1 MQVRSYYDGE
11 TELDLLMRVVDTLRE
26 ELVSVKDN
34 QKTLNENIAK
44 VIGFVK
50 RIELH
55 IGSATEENS
64 LMDEGTISQEEE
76 DEEHHDENSVSFSGE
91 DNES

>member
-1 MQVRSYYDGE
+1 M
-11 TELDLLMRVVDTLRE
+11 TELDLLMRVVDSLRD
-26 ELVSVKDN
+26 ELVSVKGN

-55 IGSATEENS
+55 IGNPTEESS
-64 LMDEGTISQEEE
+64 LMDEGNSSQE
-76 DEEHHDENSVSFSGE
+76 DEEEGGANHDENSVSLS
-91 DNES
+91 NEE

>member
-1 MQVRSYYDGE
+1 MYVRSYYDGE

-26 ELVSVKDN
+26 ELVNVKEN

-55 IGSATEENS
+55 IGN
-64 LMDEGTISQEEE
+64 
-76 DEEHHDENSVSFSGE
+76 
-91 DNES
+91 

>member
-1 MQVRSYYDGE
+1 MYVRSYYDGE

-26 ELVSVKDN
+26 ELVNVKEN

-55 IGSATEENS
+55 IGNQTEENS
-64 LMDEGTISQEEE
+64 IDEG
-76 DEEHHDENSVSFSGE
+76 NS
-91 DNES
+91 D

>member
-1 MQVRSYYDGE
+1 MHVRSYYDGE

-26 ELVSVKDN
+26 ELVSVKEN

-55 IGSATEENS
+55 IGNATEENS
-64 LMDEGTISQEEE
+64 MDEGNSSQDE
-76 DEEHHDENSVSFSGE
+76 DGSENHDENSVSFS
-91 DNES
+91 NEE

>member
-11 TELDLLMRVVDTLRE
+11 TELDLLMRVVDTLRD
-26 ELVSVKDN
+26 ELVFVKEN

-55 IGSATEENS
+55 IGAATEGNS
-64 LMDEGTISQEEE
+64 QMDNDD
-76 DEEHHDENSVSFSGE
+76 DESNQD
-91 DNES
+91 

>member
-1 MQVRSYYDGE
+1 V
-11 TELDLLMRVVDTLRE
+11 TELDLLMRVVDSLRD
-26 ELVSVKDN
+26 ELVSVKGN

-55 IGSATEENS
+55 IGNPTEESS
-64 LMDEGTISQEEE
+64 LMDEGNSSQEEE
-76 DEEHHDENSVSFSGE
+76 EGGVANHDENSVSSS
-91 DNES
+91 NEE

>member
-1 MQVRSYYDGE
+1 
-11 TELDLLMRVVDTLRE
+11 MRVVDSLRD
-26 ELVSVKDN
+26 ELVSVKGN

-55 IGSATEENS
+55 IGNPTEESS
-64 LMDEGTISQEEE
+64 LMDEGNSSQEEE
-76 DEEHHDENSVSFSGE
+76 EEGGANHDENSVSSS
-91 DNES
+91 NEE

>member
-1 MQVRSYYDGE
+1 M
-11 TELDLLMRVVDTLRE
+11 TELDLLMRVVDSLRD
-26 ELVSVKDN
+26 ELVSVKGN

-55 IGSATEENS
+55 IGNPTEESS
-64 LMDEGTISQEEE
+64 LMDEGNSSQEEE
-76 DEEHHDENSVSFSGE
+76 EEGGANHDENSVSLS
-91 DNES
+91 NEE

>member
-1 MQVRSYYDGE
+1 V
-11 TELDLLMRVVDTLRE
+11 TELDLLMRVVDSLRD
-26 ELVSVKDN
+26 ELVSVKGN

-55 IGSATEENS
+55 IGNPTEESS
-64 LMDEGTISQEEE
+64 LMDEGNSSQEEE
-76 DEEHHDENSVSFSGE
+76 EEGGANHDENSVSLS
-91 DNES
+91 NEE